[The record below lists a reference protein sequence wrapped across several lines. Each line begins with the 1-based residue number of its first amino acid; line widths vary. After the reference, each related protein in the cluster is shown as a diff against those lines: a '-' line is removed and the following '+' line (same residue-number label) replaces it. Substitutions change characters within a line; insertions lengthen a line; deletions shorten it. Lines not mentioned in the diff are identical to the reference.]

1 MSKKGGLGKGMKAL
15 INSGDRDIKKAV
27 EEAEKNGLAFVHYKE
42 KNRWAEVKFI

>member
-27 EEAEKNGLAFVHYKE
+27 EEAEKNGVLEIDIKL
-42 KNRWAEVKFI
+42 I